1 MKSLHRLCVAS
12 LLTLT
17 LSLSAFAG
25 VMSTTVAPPPTE
37 AAAEGEMSTTVTSD
51 SAATERENASALS
64 SVTEAALNAL
74 QSVLSLL

>member
-1 MKSLHRLCVAS
+1 MKLLCRLCVAS

-25 VMSTTVAPPPTE
+25 VMSTTVASPPPPE
-37 AAAEGEMSTTVTSD
+37 GGEMSTTVTSQGAVIG
-51 SAATERENASALS
+51 SEGTSALV

-74 QSVLSLL
+74 QSVLALF